1 MATQRYIGTQNGVI
15 VCLNSVKEGI
25 SGQLWHSYSRDP
37 VEFTDEFQALV
48 KMEELFNELKFP
60 FPGNNER
67 SFTEPAERGRTAA
80 RKKRGQAAAAG
91 KDLDQKLEKVMRDEE
106 LLSMHGDLGTFI
118 IRVQHR
124 QNSSWQ
130 GRITWVEKDKTLN
143 FRSVWEMVKLIDNAM
158 EEFRTDEE
166 DQEQTW

>member
-1 MATQRYIGTQNGVI
+1 
-15 VCLNSVKEGI
+15 
-25 SGQLWHSYSRDP
+25 
-37 VEFTDEFQALV
+37 
-48 KMEELFNELKFP
+48 
-60 FPGNNER
+60 
-67 SFTEPAERGRTAA
+67 
-80 RKKRGQAAAAG
+80 
-91 KDLDQKLEKVMRDEE
+91 MRDEE